1 MKKIAKKNQI
11 VIATLAVMIAA
22 AGYMN
27 YSGKLFPNK
36 TKTQETNS
44 ELANKELL
52 DISDEDAS
60 VSSGDMKS
68 QEGDSG
74 SGADSNAGSTDDGS
88 VDGTPGE
95 AVLTNGSVSS
105 VVSQAKVSREQVR
118 SKNKETLQNIID
130 NKNLSA
136 EEKEKAV
143 NQMVQMT
150 ETAEKESAAESLLA
164 AKGFHNSVVS
174 ITDEGITLK
183 KIAKKNQIVIATL
196 AVMIA
201 AAGYMNY
208 SGKLFPNKTKTQE
221 TNSELANKELLDISD
236 EDASVSSGDMK
247 SQEGDSGSGADSNAG
262 STDDGS
268 VDGTPGE
275 AVLTNG
281 SVSSVVSQAKVS
293 REQVRS
299 KNKETLQNIIDNKNL
314 SAEEKE
320 KAVNQMVQMTETA
333 EKESAAESL
342 LAAKGFYNSVVSITD
357 DQADVI
363 VGASELSDANRAQ
376 IEDIVTRKTGVAAQ
390 NIVINPVNAD
400 SK

>member
-36 TKTQETNS
+36 TKTQESNS
-44 ELANKELL
+44 EFANKELL
-52 DISDEDAS
+52 DISDEDTS

-174 ITDEGITLK
+174 ITD
-183 KIAKKNQIVIATL
+183 
-196 AVMIA
+196 
-201 AAGYMNY
+201 
-208 SGKLFPNKTKTQE
+208 
-221 TNSELANKELLDISD
+221 
-236 EDASVSSGDMK
+236 
-247 SQEGDSGSGADSNAG
+247 
-262 STDDGS
+262 
-268 VDGTPGE
+268 
-275 AVLTNG
+275 
-281 SVSSVVSQAKVS
+281 
-293 REQVRS
+293 
-299 KNKETLQNIIDNKNL
+299 
-314 SAEEKE
+314 
-320 KAVNQMVQMTETA
+320 
-333 EKESAAESL
+333 
-342 LAAKGFYNSVVSITD
+342 

>member
-105 VVSQAKVSREQVR
+105 VVSRAKVSREQVR

-174 ITDEGITLK
+174 ITD
-183 KIAKKNQIVIATL
+183 
-196 AVMIA
+196 
-201 AAGYMNY
+201 
-208 SGKLFPNKTKTQE
+208 
-221 TNSELANKELLDISD
+221 
-236 EDASVSSGDMK
+236 
-247 SQEGDSGSGADSNAG
+247 
-262 STDDGS
+262 
-268 VDGTPGE
+268 
-275 AVLTNG
+275 
-281 SVSSVVSQAKVS
+281 
-293 REQVRS
+293 
-299 KNKETLQNIIDNKNL
+299 
-314 SAEEKE
+314 
-320 KAVNQMVQMTETA
+320 
-333 EKESAAESL
+333 
-342 LAAKGFYNSVVSITD
+342 

>member
-130 NKNLSA
+130 YKNLSA

-174 ITDEGITLK
+174 ITD
-183 KIAKKNQIVIATL
+183 
-196 AVMIA
+196 
-201 AAGYMNY
+201 
-208 SGKLFPNKTKTQE
+208 
-221 TNSELANKELLDISD
+221 
-236 EDASVSSGDMK
+236 
-247 SQEGDSGSGADSNAG
+247 
-262 STDDGS
+262 
-268 VDGTPGE
+268 
-275 AVLTNG
+275 
-281 SVSSVVSQAKVS
+281 
-293 REQVRS
+293 
-299 KNKETLQNIIDNKNL
+299 
-314 SAEEKE
+314 
-320 KAVNQMVQMTETA
+320 
-333 EKESAAESL
+333 
-342 LAAKGFYNSVVSITD
+342 

-363 VGASELSDANRAQ
+363 VGASELSDANLAQ

>member
-60 VSSGDMKS
+60 VPSGDMKS

-174 ITDEGITLK
+174 ITD
-183 KIAKKNQIVIATL
+183 
-196 AVMIA
+196 
-201 AAGYMNY
+201 
-208 SGKLFPNKTKTQE
+208 
-221 TNSELANKELLDISD
+221 
-236 EDASVSSGDMK
+236 
-247 SQEGDSGSGADSNAG
+247 
-262 STDDGS
+262 
-268 VDGTPGE
+268 
-275 AVLTNG
+275 
-281 SVSSVVSQAKVS
+281 
-293 REQVRS
+293 
-299 KNKETLQNIIDNKNL
+299 
-314 SAEEKE
+314 
-320 KAVNQMVQMTETA
+320 
-333 EKESAAESL
+333 
-342 LAAKGFYNSVVSITD
+342 

-390 NIVINPVNAD
+390 NRSEEHV
-400 SK
+400 

>member
-174 ITDEGITLK
+174 ITD
-183 KIAKKNQIVIATL
+183 
-196 AVMIA
+196 
-201 AAGYMNY
+201 
-208 SGKLFPNKTKTQE
+208 
-221 TNSELANKELLDISD
+221 
-236 EDASVSSGDMK
+236 
-247 SQEGDSGSGADSNAG
+247 
-262 STDDGS
+262 
-268 VDGTPGE
+268 
-275 AVLTNG
+275 
-281 SVSSVVSQAKVS
+281 
-293 REQVRS
+293 
-299 KNKETLQNIIDNKNL
+299 
-314 SAEEKE
+314 
-320 KAVNQMVQMTETA
+320 
-333 EKESAAESL
+333 
-342 LAAKGFYNSVVSITD
+342 

-376 IEDIVTRKTGVAAQ
+376 IEDIVTRKTEVAAQ

>member
-52 DISDEDAS
+52 DISDEDAA

-174 ITDEGITLK
+174 ITD
-183 KIAKKNQIVIATL
+183 
-196 AVMIA
+196 
-201 AAGYMNY
+201 
-208 SGKLFPNKTKTQE
+208 
-221 TNSELANKELLDISD
+221 
-236 EDASVSSGDMK
+236 
-247 SQEGDSGSGADSNAG
+247 
-262 STDDGS
+262 
-268 VDGTPGE
+268 
-275 AVLTNG
+275 
-281 SVSSVVSQAKVS
+281 
-293 REQVRS
+293 
-299 KNKETLQNIIDNKNL
+299 
-314 SAEEKE
+314 
-320 KAVNQMVQMTETA
+320 
-333 EKESAAESL
+333 
-342 LAAKGFYNSVVSITD
+342 

-363 VGASELSDANRAQ
+363 IGASELSDANRAQ

>member
-174 ITDEGITLK
+174 ITD
-183 KIAKKNQIVIATL
+183 
-196 AVMIA
+196 
-201 AAGYMNY
+201 
-208 SGKLFPNKTKTQE
+208 
-221 TNSELANKELLDISD
+221 
-236 EDASVSSGDMK
+236 
-247 SQEGDSGSGADSNAG
+247 
-262 STDDGS
+262 
-268 VDGTPGE
+268 
-275 AVLTNG
+275 
-281 SVSSVVSQAKVS
+281 
-293 REQVRS
+293 
-299 KNKETLQNIIDNKNL
+299 
-314 SAEEKE
+314 
-320 KAVNQMVQMTETA
+320 
-333 EKESAAESL
+333 
-342 LAAKGFYNSVVSITD
+342 

-376 IEDIVTRKTGVAAQ
+376 IEDIVTRKTGVASQ

>member
-105 VVSQAKVSREQVR
+105 VVLQAKVSREQVR

-174 ITDEGITLK
+174 ITD
-183 KIAKKNQIVIATL
+183 
-196 AVMIA
+196 
-201 AAGYMNY
+201 
-208 SGKLFPNKTKTQE
+208 
-221 TNSELANKELLDISD
+221 
-236 EDASVSSGDMK
+236 
-247 SQEGDSGSGADSNAG
+247 
-262 STDDGS
+262 
-268 VDGTPGE
+268 
-275 AVLTNG
+275 
-281 SVSSVVSQAKVS
+281 
-293 REQVRS
+293 
-299 KNKETLQNIIDNKNL
+299 
-314 SAEEKE
+314 
-320 KAVNQMVQMTETA
+320 
-333 EKESAAESL
+333 
-342 LAAKGFYNSVVSITD
+342 

>member
-95 AVLTNGSVSS
+95 AVITNGSVSS

-174 ITDEGITLK
+174 ITD
-183 KIAKKNQIVIATL
+183 
-196 AVMIA
+196 
-201 AAGYMNY
+201 
-208 SGKLFPNKTKTQE
+208 
-221 TNSELANKELLDISD
+221 
-236 EDASVSSGDMK
+236 
-247 SQEGDSGSGADSNAG
+247 
-262 STDDGS
+262 
-268 VDGTPGE
+268 
-275 AVLTNG
+275 
-281 SVSSVVSQAKVS
+281 
-293 REQVRS
+293 
-299 KNKETLQNIIDNKNL
+299 
-314 SAEEKE
+314 
-320 KAVNQMVQMTETA
+320 
-333 EKESAAESL
+333 
-342 LAAKGFYNSVVSITD
+342 

>member
-95 AVLTNGSVSS
+95 AVLINGSVSS

-174 ITDEGITLK
+174 ITD
-183 KIAKKNQIVIATL
+183 
-196 AVMIA
+196 
-201 AAGYMNY
+201 
-208 SGKLFPNKTKTQE
+208 
-221 TNSELANKELLDISD
+221 
-236 EDASVSSGDMK
+236 
-247 SQEGDSGSGADSNAG
+247 
-262 STDDGS
+262 
-268 VDGTPGE
+268 
-275 AVLTNG
+275 
-281 SVSSVVSQAKVS
+281 
-293 REQVRS
+293 
-299 KNKETLQNIIDNKNL
+299 
-314 SAEEKE
+314 
-320 KAVNQMVQMTETA
+320 
-333 EKESAAESL
+333 
-342 LAAKGFYNSVVSITD
+342 

>member
-174 ITDEGITLK
+174 ITD
-183 KIAKKNQIVIATL
+183 
-196 AVMIA
+196 
-201 AAGYMNY
+201 
-208 SGKLFPNKTKTQE
+208 
-221 TNSELANKELLDISD
+221 
-236 EDASVSSGDMK
+236 
-247 SQEGDSGSGADSNAG
+247 
-262 STDDGS
+262 
-268 VDGTPGE
+268 
-275 AVLTNG
+275 
-281 SVSSVVSQAKVS
+281 
-293 REQVRS
+293 
-299 KNKETLQNIIDNKNL
+299 
-314 SAEEKE
+314 
-320 KAVNQMVQMTETA
+320 
-333 EKESAAESL
+333 
-342 LAAKGFYNSVVSITD
+342 

-363 VGASELSDANRAQ
+363 VGTSELSDANRAQ
-376 IEDIVTRKTGVAAQ
+376 IEDIVTRKTRVAAQ

>member
-105 VVSQAKVSREQVR
+105 VVSQAKVSRKQVR

-174 ITDEGITLK
+174 ITD
-183 KIAKKNQIVIATL
+183 
-196 AVMIA
+196 
-201 AAGYMNY
+201 
-208 SGKLFPNKTKTQE
+208 
-221 TNSELANKELLDISD
+221 
-236 EDASVSSGDMK
+236 
-247 SQEGDSGSGADSNAG
+247 
-262 STDDGS
+262 
-268 VDGTPGE
+268 
-275 AVLTNG
+275 
-281 SVSSVVSQAKVS
+281 
-293 REQVRS
+293 
-299 KNKETLQNIIDNKNL
+299 
-314 SAEEKE
+314 
-320 KAVNQMVQMTETA
+320 
-333 EKESAAESL
+333 
-342 LAAKGFYNSVVSITD
+342 

>member
-136 EEKEKAV
+136 EEKEKAA

-164 AKGFHNSVVS
+164 AKGFH
-174 ITDEGITLK
+174 
-183 KIAKKNQIVIATL
+183 
-196 AVMIA
+196 
-201 AAGYMNY
+201 
-208 SGKLFPNKTKTQE
+208 
-221 TNSELANKELLDISD
+221 
-236 EDASVSSGDMK
+236 
-247 SQEGDSGSGADSNAG
+247 
-262 STDDGS
+262 
-268 VDGTPGE
+268 
-275 AVLTNG
+275 
-281 SVSSVVSQAKVS
+281 
-293 REQVRS
+293 
-299 KNKETLQNIIDNKNL
+299 
-314 SAEEKE
+314 
-320 KAVNQMVQMTETA
+320 
-333 EKESAAESL
+333 
-342 LAAKGFYNSVVSITD
+342 NSVVSITD

>member
-164 AKGFHNSVVS
+164 AIGFH
-174 ITDEGITLK
+174 
-183 KIAKKNQIVIATL
+183 
-196 AVMIA
+196 
-201 AAGYMNY
+201 
-208 SGKLFPNKTKTQE
+208 
-221 TNSELANKELLDISD
+221 
-236 EDASVSSGDMK
+236 
-247 SQEGDSGSGADSNAG
+247 
-262 STDDGS
+262 
-268 VDGTPGE
+268 
-275 AVLTNG
+275 
-281 SVSSVVSQAKVS
+281 
-293 REQVRS
+293 
-299 KNKETLQNIIDNKNL
+299 
-314 SAEEKE
+314 
-320 KAVNQMVQMTETA
+320 
-333 EKESAAESL
+333 
-342 LAAKGFYNSVVSITD
+342 NSVVSITD

>member
-60 VSSGDMKS
+60 VPSGNMKS

-174 ITDEGITLK
+174 ITD
-183 KIAKKNQIVIATL
+183 
-196 AVMIA
+196 
-201 AAGYMNY
+201 
-208 SGKLFPNKTKTQE
+208 
-221 TNSELANKELLDISD
+221 
-236 EDASVSSGDMK
+236 
-247 SQEGDSGSGADSNAG
+247 
-262 STDDGS
+262 
-268 VDGTPGE
+268 
-275 AVLTNG
+275 
-281 SVSSVVSQAKVS
+281 
-293 REQVRS
+293 
-299 KNKETLQNIIDNKNL
+299 
-314 SAEEKE
+314 
-320 KAVNQMVQMTETA
+320 
-333 EKESAAESL
+333 
-342 LAAKGFYNSVVSITD
+342 

>member
-143 NQMVQMT
+143 NQMVQIT

-164 AKGFHNSVVS
+164 AKGFH
-174 ITDEGITLK
+174 
-183 KIAKKNQIVIATL
+183 
-196 AVMIA
+196 
-201 AAGYMNY
+201 
-208 SGKLFPNKTKTQE
+208 
-221 TNSELANKELLDISD
+221 
-236 EDASVSSGDMK
+236 
-247 SQEGDSGSGADSNAG
+247 
-262 STDDGS
+262 
-268 VDGTPGE
+268 
-275 AVLTNG
+275 
-281 SVSSVVSQAKVS
+281 
-293 REQVRS
+293 
-299 KNKETLQNIIDNKNL
+299 
-314 SAEEKE
+314 
-320 KAVNQMVQMTETA
+320 
-333 EKESAAESL
+333 
-342 LAAKGFYNSVVSITD
+342 NSVVSITD

>member
-74 SGADSNAGSTDDGS
+74 SGADSNVGSTDDGS

-174 ITDEGITLK
+174 ITD
-183 KIAKKNQIVIATL
+183 
-196 AVMIA
+196 
-201 AAGYMNY
+201 
-208 SGKLFPNKTKTQE
+208 
-221 TNSELANKELLDISD
+221 
-236 EDASVSSGDMK
+236 
-247 SQEGDSGSGADSNAG
+247 
-262 STDDGS
+262 
-268 VDGTPGE
+268 
-275 AVLTNG
+275 
-281 SVSSVVSQAKVS
+281 
-293 REQVRS
+293 
-299 KNKETLQNIIDNKNL
+299 
-314 SAEEKE
+314 
-320 KAVNQMVQMTETA
+320 
-333 EKESAAESL
+333 
-342 LAAKGFYNSVVSITD
+342 

>member
-105 VVSQAKVSREQVR
+105 VVSQANVSREQVR

-174 ITDEGITLK
+174 ITD
-183 KIAKKNQIVIATL
+183 
-196 AVMIA
+196 
-201 AAGYMNY
+201 
-208 SGKLFPNKTKTQE
+208 
-221 TNSELANKELLDISD
+221 
-236 EDASVSSGDMK
+236 
-247 SQEGDSGSGADSNAG
+247 
-262 STDDGS
+262 
-268 VDGTPGE
+268 
-275 AVLTNG
+275 
-281 SVSSVVSQAKVS
+281 
-293 REQVRS
+293 
-299 KNKETLQNIIDNKNL
+299 
-314 SAEEKE
+314 
-320 KAVNQMVQMTETA
+320 
-333 EKESAAESL
+333 
-342 LAAKGFYNSVVSITD
+342 

>member
-118 SKNKETLQNIID
+118 SKNKETLQNVID

-150 ETAEKESAAESLLA
+150 ETAEKDSAAESLLA
-164 AKGFHNSVVS
+164 AKGFH
-174 ITDEGITLK
+174 
-183 KIAKKNQIVIATL
+183 
-196 AVMIA
+196 
-201 AAGYMNY
+201 
-208 SGKLFPNKTKTQE
+208 
-221 TNSELANKELLDISD
+221 
-236 EDASVSSGDMK
+236 
-247 SQEGDSGSGADSNAG
+247 
-262 STDDGS
+262 
-268 VDGTPGE
+268 
-275 AVLTNG
+275 
-281 SVSSVVSQAKVS
+281 
-293 REQVRS
+293 
-299 KNKETLQNIIDNKNL
+299 
-314 SAEEKE
+314 
-320 KAVNQMVQMTETA
+320 
-333 EKESAAESL
+333 
-342 LAAKGFYNSVVSITD
+342 NSVVSITD

>member
-136 EEKEKAV
+136 EKKEKAV

-164 AKGFHNSVVS
+164 AKGFH
-174 ITDEGITLK
+174 
-183 KIAKKNQIVIATL
+183 
-196 AVMIA
+196 
-201 AAGYMNY
+201 
-208 SGKLFPNKTKTQE
+208 
-221 TNSELANKELLDISD
+221 
-236 EDASVSSGDMK
+236 
-247 SQEGDSGSGADSNAG
+247 
-262 STDDGS
+262 
-268 VDGTPGE
+268 
-275 AVLTNG
+275 
-281 SVSSVVSQAKVS
+281 
-293 REQVRS
+293 
-299 KNKETLQNIIDNKNL
+299 
-314 SAEEKE
+314 
-320 KAVNQMVQMTETA
+320 
-333 EKESAAESL
+333 
-342 LAAKGFYNSVVSITD
+342 NSVVSITD